1 MQAAVLQDQPALFQG
16 AVQAAQ
22 QALGAEGL
30 FQEVIGAGAHGLHRH
45 RHVTMAREQDHRQ
58 VGILLLELFQQLQA
72 THAGHAH
79 VADDHAWEMPGQ
91 LRQTVFGSAEQLDLE
106 ARQAEPLLHGAADTG
121 FVVDDDD

>member
-1 MQAAVLQDQPALFQG
+1 
-16 AVQAAQ
+16 
-22 QALGAEGL
+22 
-30 FQEVIGAGAHGLHRH
+30 
-45 RHVTMAREQDHRQ
+45 MAREQDHRQ